1 MNTRSFLLGSLG
13 VGAALAIASKP
24 STGTTSARRSA
35 GSSSYDVIDA
45 YVEQQMRSLRIPGV
59 SLAIVE
65 GDRIVHLRGFGRA
78 RPGGAAPTPRTPFF
92 IGSLTK
98 SFTALAVMQ
107 LVEAGKLDLDAP
119 VQRHLPWFRV
129 ADAQASRQIAVRH
142 LLNQT
147 SSLPMMLGLADLGDL
162 DDRTG
167 AAERQARALS
177 TLALTRPVGSR
188 FEYSNLNYNLL
199 GLIVEAVSGESYS
212 HYVQQH
218 IFVPLDMRHTFA
230 SKAAAERDGLAVG
243 HRYWFGFPVPAP
255 SLPIPIG
262 SLPSGQ
268 LISCAEDMAH
278 YLIAQLNDG
287 RYAGRQILS
296 SAGCRA
302 MHSPAAE
309 IHEMGQSFGHYGMGW
324 IIQGRGAWRIVSHS
338 GHVPDFA
345 AFMALV
351 PEQKKGLVILLNV
364 NHAMVKM
371 TFDEIWLGAAQ
382 LLAGEPPSPRRFDAL
397 PWAMR
402 AMPLVP
408 ILQIA
413 GTAGTLR
420 QVRHWR
426 KNPSLR
432 PSRGRL
438 WRRHVLL
445 PLIPNLLPGL
455 FLVPMLSQSR
465 GFFRL
470 FTPDFSW
477 IAAVCGGFSLLWS
490 FLRSWMLLREPKSS
504 T

>member
-1 MNTRSFLLGSLG
+1 M
-13 VGAALAIASKP
+13 
-24 STGTTSARRSA
+24 
-35 GSSSYDVIDA
+35 
-45 YVEQQMRSLRIPGV
+45 
-59 SLAIVE
+59 
-65 GDRIVHLRGFGRA
+65 
-78 RPGGAAPTPRTPFF
+78 
-92 IGSLTK
+92 
-98 SFTALAVMQ
+98 
-107 LVEAGKLDLDAP
+107 
-119 VQRHLPWFRV
+119 
-129 ADAQASRQIAVRH
+129 
-142 LLNQT
+142 
-147 SSLPMMLGLADLGDL
+147 
-162 DDRTG
+162 
-167 AAERQARALS
+167 
-177 TLALTRPVGSR
+177 
-188 FEYSNLNYNLL
+188 NYNLL

-212 HYVQQH
+212 DYMQRH
-218 IFVPLDMRHTFA
+218 IFVPLEMRHTFA
-230 SKAAAERDGLAVG
+230 SRAAAERDGLAAG
-243 HRYWFGFPVPAP
+243 YRYWFGFPVPAP
-255 SLPIPIG
+255 SLPIPLG

-287 RYAGRQILS
+287 RYAGRQLLS
-296 SAGCRA
+296 GAGCRE

-324 IIQGRGAWRIVSHS
+324 ISQGSGASRIVSHS

-351 PEQKKGLVILLNV
+351 PEQKKGILILLNV

-371 TFDEIWLGAAQ
+371 TFDEVWLGAAQ

-413 GTAGTLR
+413 GVACTLR
-420 QVRHWR
+420 QVRRWR
-426 KNPSLR
+426 RDPTLR

-455 FLVPMLSQSR
+455 LLVPILSEIR
-465 GFFRL
+465 GFLRV
-470 FTPDFSW
+470 FTPDLSW
-477 IAAVCGGFSLLWS
+477 IAAVCGSFSLLWS
-490 FLRSWMLLREPKSS
+490 AIRAKLLLRELKSS